1 MTGAMMPKNVVFTN
15 GCFDILHV
23 GHLRLFKYCKSLGE
37 YLVVAI
43 DTDDRVRENK
53 GPSRPVNNLEERI
66 EMLSAL
72 RDVDE
77 VRFFSS
83 DIELTNLVKSVEPQ
97 FMVVG
102 NDYENKRVVGSE
114 YAKELRFFRR
124 IDGYSTTGKIKNIS
138 DR

>member
-1 MTGAMMPKNVVFTN
+1 MMPKNIVFTN

-37 YLVVAI
+37 HVVVAI
-43 DTDDRVRENK
+43 DTDDRVKESK
-53 GPSRPVNNLEERI
+53 GPNRPVNNLEERV

-83 DIELTNLVKSVEPQ
+83 DIELTNLVKSIRPQ

-102 NDYENKRVVGSE
+102 SDYENKRVIGSE

>member
-15 GCFDILHV
+15 GCFDILHT

-43 DTDDRVRENK
+43 DTDDRVKENK

-77 VRFFSS
+77 VKFFSS
-83 DIELTNLVKSVEPQ
+83 DIELTNLVKSIKPQ

-102 NDYENKRVVGSE
+102 NDYENKIVIGSE

-124 IDGYSTTGKIKNIS
+124 IDGYSSTGKIKNIS

>member
-1 MTGAMMPKNVVFTN
+1 MMPKSVVFTN

-43 DTDDRVRENK
+43 DTDDRVKENK
-53 GPSRPVNNLEERI
+53 GSSRPVNNLKERI

-83 DIELTNLVKSVEPQ
+83 DVELTNLVKSIKPQ

-102 NDYENKRVVGSE
+102 SDYENKRVIGSE